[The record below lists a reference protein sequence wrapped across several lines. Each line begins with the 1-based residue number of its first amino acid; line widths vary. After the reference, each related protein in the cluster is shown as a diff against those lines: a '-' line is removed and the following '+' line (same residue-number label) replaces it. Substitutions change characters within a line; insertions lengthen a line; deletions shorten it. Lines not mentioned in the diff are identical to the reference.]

1 MLLPVHLLLPM
12 HYDSAE
18 RPWEMLKST
27 VATSKFQ
34 RKHKQRA
41 SNPKVSRSFD
51 LFHASAQCTKT
62 QLSRRLFF
70 DTLAL
75 LQNQMFSRE
84 WTVLNFFL
92 LLSSCSEKDSYVDC
106 ARELNRNTVCG
117 LTFNKSFI
125 MFHDVLQRRRRDTF
139 RQLQTTM
146 TWDSETVIQRGSHR
160 ITETFLYSEIVYLK

>member
-1 MLLPVHLLLPM
+1 
-12 HYDSAE
+12 
-18 RPWEMLKST
+18 MLKST

-92 LLSSCSEKDSYVDC
+92 LLSSCSEKDSSC
-106 ARELNRNTVCG
+106 SRARTVRE
-117 LTFNKSFI
+117 N
-125 MFHDVLQRRRRDTF
+125 
-139 RQLQTTM
+139 
-146 TWDSETVIQRGSHR
+146 
-160 ITETFLYSEIVYLK
+160 